1 MASSDLAAHLAD
13 AARTMTQ
20 PRSLDETLQTI
31 VAAAVRSVPGFDAV
45 GIAVIGRRGMPHTR
59 ASTSDLVNRLDD
71 VQYGLGEGPCAEA
84 IKGADMVIAPHLRHE
99 QRWPRYVPQAVQE
112 GLRSQL
118 AVRLHAGEGTVGGL
132 NLYSTVAD
140 EVEPE
145 AESLAA
151 LFATHAAIA
160 LGHAQERDNLNR
172 ALQSRTT
179 VGQAIGIVMERYR
192 MDEDRAFGFLV
203 RTSTTSNLKLRDI
216 AQAIVDQG
224 NAT

>member
-1 MASSDLAAHLAD
+1 
-13 AARTMTQ
+13 
-20 PRSLDETLQTI
+20 
-31 VAAAVRSVPGFDAV
+31 
-45 GIAVIGRRGMPHTR
+45 
-59 ASTSDLVNRLDD
+59 
-71 VQYGLGEGPCAEA
+71 
-84 IKGADMVIAPHLRHE
+84 MVIAPHLRHE